1 VKKVLSV
8 ILVFILVL
16 SLGTAVSAAPIDS
29 DPTQFTNAEA
39 AWALYK
45 AADFYNPDVKYKEV
59 LGDYDEDSLLTVAN
73 AYIMA
78 DRAFG
83 TLPAPAKEWI
93 KNAADEPLF
102 TDVPEAAITAV
113 ENLSNARVILDQ
125 SGSGLMNPDEIL
137 TEAEFTKLV
146 RRIYAVYGEN
156 LADDF
161 FYTVNKEYFTGVSER
176 PGYTSFGVV
185 TEANSLAN
193 EQLSALLREF
203 AEGEFEQGTRAQK
216 AATFYNAFLRLGD
229 KDVNLKHV
237 KGYFTAIDEA
247 QTVEEIHS
255 VFLQMVDEIGYNG
268 FFTMPVDG
276 NFREDNKNIYVMT
289 LPKLTLDYA
298 EGLYADPESFE
309 ITESYIAELL
319 TLIGDSNPEENA
331 AAVAEFEKNVAAAAL
346 APGDALDMEK
356 AYLIYTLSEVQGVIP
371 GWDMSSIMALQ
382 GYEPSP
388 EQLVFIPDEGK
399 YKEAAKV
406 FEPENIDLLKT
417 LLKLDVVK
425 SRRRYLGDSFRT
437 AYQNFA
443 ANAYGSIPVEKEEY
457 YTLAAIEEMN
467 LLLQSVYVE
476 YYVDPRTK
484 ADIEEMSQGMIDTF
498 IKRMDSYEWMDEETR
513 EAAKTK
519 LANLKVVACHP
530 DNMHTSWDD
539 IEVTSDDA
547 FEIISDYNKANF
559 MMEDQGY
566 GDDPDIDFIIMNGMK
581 TYEVNAMNLI
591 SYNTIYMPAGHLVSP
606 FYDPDASFEANLG
619 GIAVTIGH
627 EITHAF
633 DNSGS
638 QFDEKGI
645 VRNWWTDED
654 FAAFDIRVN
663 EVINYYDGYEFA
675 AGIDNIAAQTVG
687 ENIADIGGVSVA
699 LEYLGNTEENPDY
712 DEFFRYYALSWAQIT
727 SHQNAAAGASSDVHS
742 GHWVRVNAVL
752 PLFDEFYEVY
762 DIKKG
767 DGMYIAPED
776 RVFIW

>member
-1 VKKVLSV
+1 MKKFLSV
-8 ILVFILVL
+8 ILVFIIVL
-16 SLGTAVSAAPIDS
+16 SLGTAVSAAPVDS

-59 LGDYDEDSLLTVAN
+59 LGDFDVDDLLTAVN
-73 AYIMA
+73 AYIMV

-83 TLPAPAKEWI
+83 ELPAPAKEWL
-93 KNAADEPLF
+93 KSAADEPVF
-102 TDVPEAAITAV
+102 TDVPEAAISAV
-113 ENLSNARVILDQ
+113 ENLSKARVIVDK

-156 LADDF
+156 LTDDF
-161 FYTVNKEYFTGVSER
+161 FYTVNKEYFTGVSQR
-176 PGYTSFGVV
+176 AGYTSMGVM
-185 TEANSLAN
+185 TEADSLAN
-193 EQLSALLREF
+193 RQLSALLKEF
-203 AEGEFEQGTRAQK
+203 TEGEFEQGTGAQK
-216 AATFYNAFLRLGD
+216 AAAFYNAFLKLGD
-229 KDVNLKHV
+229 KDVDLTHV
-237 KGYFTAIDEA
+237 EGYFAAIDEA
-247 QTVEEIHS
+247 QTVEDIHS
-255 VFLQMVDEIGYNG
+255 VYLQMVDEIGYTG
-268 FFTMPVDG
+268 FFGMPLDG
-276 NFREDNKNIYVMT
+276 NFREDNKNIYSLV
-289 LPKLTLDYA
+289 LPELTLDYA
-298 EGLYADPESFE
+298 EGLYADPESVE
-309 ITESYIAELL
+309 TAKSYVTELL

-331 AAVAEFEKNVAAAAL
+331 AAVAEFEKSVAAAAL
-346 APGDALDMEK
+346 APEDAINMEK
-356 AYLIYTLSEVQGVIP
+356 AYFVYTLSEVQDAMSS
-371 GWDMSSIMALQ
+371 WDMSSIMTSQ

-388 EQLVFIPDEGK
+388 GQLCFILDEGK
-399 YKEAAKV
+399 FKEAAKI
-406 FEPENIDLLKT
+406 FNPENIDLLKT
-417 LLKLDVVK
+417 FLKLDVVK
-425 SRRRYLGDSFRT
+425 TNRRYLGDSFRE

-443 ANAYGSIPVEKEEY
+443 ANMFGSIPVEKEEY

-467 LLLQSVYVE
+467 LLMQSVYVE

-498 IKRMDSYEWMDEETR
+498 IKRMDSYEWMSEETR

-519 LANLKVVACHP
+519 LENLKVVACHP
-530 DNMHTSWDD
+530 DNMHTAWDE

-559 MMEDQGY
+559 TMEQSGY
-566 GDDPDIDFIIMNGMK
+566 GDDPDIDLIIMNGMK
-581 TYEVNAMNLI
+581 TFEVNAMNLI
-591 SYNTIYMPAGHLVSP
+591 SYNTIYMPAGHLVAP

-663 EVINYYDGYEFA
+663 DVINYYEGYEFV

-687 ENIADIGGVSVA
+687 ENIADIGGMSVA
-699 LEYLGNTEENPDY
+699 LEYLGNTKENPDY
-712 DEFFRYYALSWAQIT
+712 DEFFKYYTLSWAQIA
-727 SHQNAAAGASSDVHS
+727 SRQNSIAGATSDVHS

-752 PLFDEFYEVY
+752 PLFDEFYETY

-767 DGMYIAPED
+767 DGMYIAPEK
-776 RVFIW
+776 RVSIW